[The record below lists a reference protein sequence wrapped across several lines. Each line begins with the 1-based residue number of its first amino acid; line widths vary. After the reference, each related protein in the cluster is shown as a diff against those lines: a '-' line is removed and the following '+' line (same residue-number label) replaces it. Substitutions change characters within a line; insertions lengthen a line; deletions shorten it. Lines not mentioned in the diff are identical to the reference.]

1 MKALNLKEF
10 KLFTDISR
18 AGHIV
23 VDARKEFANAIY
35 MGMNGIV
42 AHDLAFRILHSEGGI
57 EVSEENRLSSIPQRC
72 ARQYSMTESCP
83 LSKKNKRSKGI

>member
-42 AHDLAFRILHSEGGI
+42 AHDLAFRILHSI
-57 EVSEENRLSSIPQRC
+57 EVSDEEELIIVDTAKMCKAVFYDSIMS
-72 ARQYSMTESCP
+72 A
-83 LSKKNKRSKGI
+83 LKKE

>member
-42 AHDLAFRILHSEGGI
+42 AHDLAFRILHSE
-57 EVSEENRLSSIPQRC
+57 VSEEEESIIVDTAKMC
-72 ARQYSMTESCP
+72 KAVFYDSIMSA
-83 LSKKNKRSKGI
+83 LKKE

>member
-10 KLFTDISR
+10 KLFTDISH

-23 VDARKEFANAIY
+23 VDARNEFANAIY
-35 MGMNGIV
+35 MSMNGIV

-57 EVSEENRLSSIPQRC
+57 EVSDEEESIIVDTAKMC
-72 ARQYSMTESCP
+72 KAVFYDSIMSA
-83 LSKKNKRSKGI
+83 LKKE

>member
-10 KLFTDISR
+10 ELFTDISH
-18 AGHIV
+18 AGHII

-57 EVSEENRLSSIPQRC
+57 EVSAEEESIIVDTAKMCKPVFYDSIMS
-72 ARQYSMTESCP
+72 A
-83 LSKKNKRSKGI
+83 LKKE

>member
-1 MKALNLKEF
+1 MKTLNLKEF

-42 AHDLAFRILHSEGGI
+42 ALTWHSA
-57 EVSEENRLSSIPQRC
+57 SST
-72 ARQYSMTESCP
+72 AKAA
-83 LSKKNKRSKGI
+83 SKFPTRRN

>member
-42 AHDLAFRILHSEGGI
+42 AHDLAS
-57 EVSEENRLSSIPQRC
+57 VSYTHLTLPTI
-72 ARQYSMTESCP
+72 YSV
-83 LSKKNKRSKGI
+83 